1 MANLNRNF
9 TGMIYE
15 KSSKIPHFIL
25 IHHPIWPS
33 QDIAV
38 SDRLLYKIFS
48 ETTRPKK
55 YSSFH
60 FLS

>member
-1 MANLNRNF
+1 M
-9 TGMIYE
+9 
-15 KSSKIPHFIL
+15 KSLQKIPHFIL